1 LKRSSS
7 RTTNDAGL
15 EGRRSVQRAV
25 FADENCNKETLV
37 GAAVEGRKVMRKSGL
52 QVVYFMLSLCITTG
66 LLLDLTH
73 AQTAKDLVGAWIAV
87 SNVAEQGG
95 VKSEPY
101 GATPQGM
108 LIFEAD
114 GRYGLILS
122 RKDVP
127 KFASN
132 SRTNGTADE
141 NKAVVQGTISHFGRY
156 TVSPA
161 DKSILFHIELS
172 TYPNFNGTEQKRSF
186 ELVGEELKYTVPAF
200 SGGGTAVA
208 VWKRAK

>member
-1 LKRSSS
+1 
-7 RTTNDAGL
+7 
-15 EGRRSVQRAV
+15 
-25 FADENCNKETLV
+25 
-37 GAAVEGRKVMRKSGL
+37 MRKPSL
-52 QVVYFMLSLCITTG
+52 QAAYFMLSLCITTG
-66 LLLDLTH
+66 LLSDLAQ
-73 AQTAKDLVGAWIAV
+73 AQTTKDLVGAWIAV

-108 LIFEAD
+108 LIFEPD

-132 SRTNGTADE
+132 SRTNGTANE

-161 DKSILFHIELS
+161 DFPALQNVLRA
-172 TYPNFNGTEQKRSF
+172 GTTLKTALVGWRDAIMRGSLNDVVARGATQEFRDFLKRSGHQRTREQF
-186 ELVGEELKYTVPAF
+186 
-200 SGGGTAVA
+200 TAVGKA
-208 VWKRAK
+208 YLKSASDRAATRLFATAPILGDRS

>member
-1 LKRSSS
+1 MI
-7 RTTNDAGL
+7 
-15 EGRRSVQRAV
+15 GRREFISLLGSAAIMPL
-25 FADENCNKETLV
+25 FTWLFPTLPSRV
-37 GAAVEGRKVMRKSGL
+37 PSNPSPMAPIRK
-52 QVVYFMLSLCITTG
+52 
-66 LLLDLTH
+66 
-73 AQTAKDLVGAWIAV
+73 
-87 SNVAEQGG
+87 
-95 VKSEPY
+95 
-101 GATPQGM
+101 GM

-161 DKSILFHIELS
+161 DKSIIFHFELS

-186 ELVGEELKYTVPAF
+186 ELVGDELKYTVPAF

-208 VWKRAK
+208 AWKRAK

>member
-1 LKRSSS
+1 VA
-7 RTTNDAGL
+7 T
-15 EGRRSVQRAV
+15 
-25 FADENCNKETLV
+25 
-37 GAAVEGRKVMRKSGL
+37 AVEGEKVMRKFRSHIA
-52 QVVYFMLSLCITTG
+52 YSM
-66 LLLDLTH
+66 LLLCVVMGLWSNLAH
-73 AQTAKDLVGAWIAV
+73 GQSAKDLVGAWIAI

-101 GATPQGM
+101 GASPQGV

-122 RKDVP
+122 RKDLP
-127 KFASN
+127 KFISN

-161 DKSILFHIELS
+161 DKSIVFYIELS

-186 ELVGEELKYTVPAF
+186 ELIGDVLKYTVPAF

>member
-1 LKRSSS
+1 MSKLSPRI
-7 RTTNDAGL
+7 
-15 EGRRSVQRAV
+15 V
-25 FADENCNKETLV
+25 
-37 GAAVEGRKVMRKSGL
+37 L
-52 QVVYFMLSLCITTG
+52 QLMLSSCIG
-66 LLLDLTH
+66 ASASEFAQ

-87 SNVAEQGG
+87 SNVADQGG
-95 VKSEPY
+95 VKSEPF
-101 GATPQGM
+101 GSPPQGM

-132 SRTNGTADE
+132 SRTNGTAEE

-156 TVSPA
+156 AVSPA

-186 ELVGEELKYTVPAF
+186 ELVGDELKYTVPSF
-200 SGGGTAVA
+200 SGGGTAVS
-208 VWKRAK
+208 VGKRAK

>member
-1 LKRSSS
+1 
-7 RTTNDAGL
+7 
-15 EGRRSVQRAV
+15 
-25 FADENCNKETLV
+25 
-37 GAAVEGRKVMRKSGL
+37 MRKLSRQIAYL
-52 QVVYFMLSLCITTG
+52 MLSLCIVTE
-66 LLLDLTH
+66 LLSSLAH

-141 NKAVVQGTISHFGRY
+141 NKAVVHGTISHFGRY

-161 DKSILFHIELS
+161 DKSIVFHIELS

-186 ELVGEELKYTVPAF
+186 ELVGDELEYTVPAF
-200 SGGGTAVA
+200 SEEAPPLLSGSAQSSQQTVPVA
-208 VWKRAK
+208 PTSHSAMPSRKPRKSLLFA